1 MLYIYAI
8 YSYIYIHTYIHMCT
22 HSSWASFRGIRQ
34 VKRRTVEALEQVGQP
49 WKLMERC
56 ASSHRKL
63 QMLLE

>member
-1 MLYIYAI
+1 
-8 YSYIYIHTYIHMCT
+8 MCT

-56 ASSHRKL
+56 ASSHRKTANAARIV
-63 QMLLE
+63 MNYFRIFFRVDMIYI